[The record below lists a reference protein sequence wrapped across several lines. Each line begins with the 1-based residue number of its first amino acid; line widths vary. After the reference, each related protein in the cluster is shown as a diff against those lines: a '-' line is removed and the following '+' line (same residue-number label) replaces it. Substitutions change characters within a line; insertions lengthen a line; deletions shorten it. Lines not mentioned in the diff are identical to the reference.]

1 MGTLYVSKNVKI
13 HVYFS
18 TLEGVYKHKSLGNTA
33 LGCHRR
39 NSEVAECLM
48 ICQVVE
54 VVVQLCSVCHEL
66 LRFQLQ
72 LYPEYAR

>member
-1 MGTLYVSKNVKI
+1 MKI
-13 HVYFS
+13 HGYFS
-18 TLEGVYKHKSLGNTA
+18 TLEGVHKNKSSGNTA
-33 LGCHRR
+33 LVCYRR
-39 NSEVAECLM
+39 NSEVAECMM
-48 ICQVVE
+48 ICQLVQ